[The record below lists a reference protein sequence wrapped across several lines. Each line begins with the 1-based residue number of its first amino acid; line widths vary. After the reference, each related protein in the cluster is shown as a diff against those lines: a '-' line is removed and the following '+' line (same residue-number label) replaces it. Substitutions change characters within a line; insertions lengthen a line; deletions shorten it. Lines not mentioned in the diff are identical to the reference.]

1 MNKMFGVDSDFRGAR
16 RHAGTIFGSK
26 IRTNLGCGVSNV
38 EVSRIEKKAWVFFAI
53 AFAFMS
59 GVESHGTTDA

>member
-1 MNKMFGVDSDFRGAR
+1 MNKMLGVNSDFRGAR
-16 RHAGTIFGSK
+16 GHAGTIFGSK

-38 EVSRIEKKAWVFFAI
+38 VANRVEKKAWVFFTI

-59 GVESHGTTDA
+59 GVESHGIADA